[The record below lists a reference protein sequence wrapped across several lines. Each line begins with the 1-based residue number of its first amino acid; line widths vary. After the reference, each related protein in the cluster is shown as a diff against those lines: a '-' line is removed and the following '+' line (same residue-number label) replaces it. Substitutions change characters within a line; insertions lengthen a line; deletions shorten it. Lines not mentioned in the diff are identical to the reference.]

1 MKRYGLYTLVA
12 LMILFISCEDEYVN
26 DKRIYISNAAE
37 AKVKVDNLI
46 IASGKTIS
54 LGNTAASFDN
64 AFPYIYFNKDTV
76 DIIFNDSIILKH
88 FRVIEG
94 GELYYYPRKHNILN
108 EKSWIIEYDYD
119 SYVNGQATYTITEED
134 YQRALEQN
142 EK

>member
-12 LMILFISCEDEYVN
+12 LMILFISCEDEYVI
-26 DKRIYISNAAE
+26 DKRIYISNATE
-37 AKVKVDNLI
+37 ANVVVGNLS

-54 LGNTAASFDN
+54 LGNTNHFDN
-64 AFPYIYFNKDTV
+64 AFPYFYFQKDTV
-76 DIIFNDSIILKH
+76 DIIFNDSIVLKH
-88 FRVIEG
+88 FRVREG

-134 YQRALEQN
+134 YQRALEQS

>member
-12 LMILFISCEDEYVN
+12 LTILFISCEDEYVN

>member
-12 LMILFISCEDEYVN
+12 LTILFISCEDEYVN
-26 DKRIYISNAAE
+26 DKRIYISNATE

-54 LGNTAASFDN
+54 LGNTFDFDI

-76 DIIFNDSIILKH
+76 DIIFNDSIVLKH
-88 FRVIEG
+88 FRLREEG
-94 GELYYYPRKHNILN
+94 EHYYVPRKHNILN
-108 EKSWIIEYDYD
+108 GKSWIIEYDYD

>member
-26 DKRIYISNAAE
+26 DKRIYISNATE

-54 LGNTAASFDN
+54 LGNTYDFDN
-64 AFPYIYFNKDTV
+64 AFPYFYFNKDTV
-76 DIIFNDSIILKH
+76 DIIFNDSIVLKH
-88 FRVIEG
+88 FSVREG
-94 GELYYYPRKHNILN
+94 GELYYVPRKHNILN
-108 EKSWIIEYDYD
+108 GKSWIIEYDYD

-134 YQRALEQN
+134 YQRALEQS